1 MEDKIKN
8 RIRFITDKLASQS
21 LIDAVGSSLAVC
33 VTREEFTKTI
43 KESEVG
49 LSSTFG
55 NNTYN
60 AISNYK
66 TDNNKKL
73 TLEQISLLTN
83 ELIDLI
89 KENQK

>member
-1 MEDKIKN
+1 MEEKTKN
-8 RIRFITDKLASQS
+8 RIRFITEKLANQNIFDS
-21 LIDAVGSSLAVC
+21 VGSSLAVS
-33 VTREEFTKTI
+33 VSEEEFSKTM

-49 LSSTFG
+49 LSSLFG

-66 TDNNKKL
+66 KDNIKRL
-73 TLEQISLLTN
+73 TLEQITLLTN